1 MILIYLFMTFV
12 SVILAVVYKEYGR
25 RYALNRRDG
34 DYRKSLI
41 AAVMSVV
48 PFIAVAGF
56 RYDVGTDYLYT
67 YVPKFKEIA
76 NGQDSYFEWGFFLL
90 NKVIQLYTLDYFWLF
105 LICAA
110 ITYIIVFDCIYRY
123 LKDPAFGIFLFVTT
137 TSYFVSLNTTRQYI
151 AIAVFLWAV
160 RYIKRKEFWKY
171 AIAIVLGSLF
181 HSSILIM
188 LPLYCLCKLK
198 FRPLVGFAVVGVSF
212 AITSLLRGLLTSL
225 FANQRYG
232 DYFNS
237 SYDSQETAVR
247 FLLINAAVLLI
258 GALCARTA
266 VGKSEDDDETM
277 NIYLQIQLAS
287 TVICACSG
295 ALPLA
300 YRIIWNFSSVQVFL
314 IPEALDRVES
324 DELRRLLKVSVV
336 IAFTLLTVVTVFM
349 NGEHDVFPYRTIFS
363 K

>member
-1 MILIYLFMTFV
+1 MILIYLCMTLL
-12 SVILAVVYKEYGR
+12 SVILAVIYKEYGI
-25 RYALNRRDG
+25 RYSLNKREG
-34 DYRKSLI
+34 DYRKSMI
-41 AAVMSVV
+41 AAIISVV

-76 NGQDSYFEWGFFLL
+76 NGQDSYFEWGFYLL

-105 LICAA
+105 LISAA
-110 ITYIIVFDCIYRY
+110 ITYILIFDCIYRY
-123 LKDPAFGIFLFVTT
+123 LKDPAFGIFLFVAT
-137 TSYFVSLNTTRQYI
+137 TSFFVSLNTTRQYI
-151 AIAVFLWAV
+151 AIALFMWAV
-160 RYIKRKEFWKY
+160 RYIKRREFWKY
-171 AIAIVLGSLF
+171 AAAIVLGSLF

-188 LPLYCLCKLK
+188 LPVYFICRLK
-198 FRPLVGFAVVGVSF
+198 FRPIVGFTIAGVAF
-212 AITSLLRGLLTSL
+212 AITSLLRGFLTGL

-232 DYFNS
+232 EYFNS

-247 FLLINAAVLLI
+247 FLLINAAVLLL
-258 GALCARTA
+258 GALCARSS
-266 VGKSEDDDETM
+266 VGKSADDDENM

-287 TVICACSG
+287 TIVCACSG

-300 YRIIWNFSSVQVFL
+300 YRIIWNFSAIQVFL

-324 DELRRLLKVSVV
+324 DGLRRFLKTSVV
-336 IAFTLLTVVTVFM
+336 VAFALLTIVTVYM